1 MICWFKMNVWK
12 PVLWFHEDVDLMTIK
27 KLSKYFQEI
36 IFVTGLE
43 RFCVSSC
50 IVVHSEAG
58 KALFRSAHTTTERR
72 KASLP
77 TFHGLQLFNWSRPQS
92 KQAPV
97 STLLIRCVDVVL
109 NQSHQQQQP
118 HRFISPATSGYGSST
133 GRQRLVP
140 TSTTK
145 TTADLVKDIGLLLCK
160 ELKYCSNSILIQ
172 IWYDFKRSR
181 TPGISDIHR
190 EMSK

>member
-1 MICWFKMNVWK
+1 MIKSRLVLGSPGCLFGHFFRSTPCQHCLADKNMVVDCIKAIDKTQKSLIYWTQCSIALILMICWFKMNVWK

-92 KQAPV
+92 TQASV
-97 STLLIRCVDVVL
+97 TNLLSRCVVVVL
-109 NQSHQQQQP
+109 NQHQQQ
-118 HRFISPATSGYGSST
+118 
-133 GRQRLVP
+133 
-140 TSTTK
+140 
-145 TTADLVKDIGLLLCK
+145 
-160 ELKYCSNSILIQ
+160 
-172 IWYDFKRSR
+172 
-181 TPGISDIHR
+181 
-190 EMSK
+190 